1 MSVELQ
7 SLFIVS
13 VTLLALLFVQ
23 GGLAPAIHG
32 FKWGL
37 GPRDEPRDPS
47 VLQGR
52 MSRIVANHLEGMAMF
67 IPLVL
72 IVELAG
78 LSSALTAAGALIFA
92 AARVAFALVY
102 AAGIPVLRSAMWGV
116 ALLGLG
122 MIGFAVAAATFA

>member
-1 MSVELQ
+1 MSIELQ

-13 VTLLALLFVQ
+13 LTLLGLLFIQ

-37 GPRDEPRDPS
+37 GPRDEPRDPT

-52 MSRIVANHLEGMAMF
+52 MARIVANHIEGMAMF

-78 LSSALTAAGALIFA
+78 LSSGLTAAGALVFA

-102 AAGIPVLRSAMWGV
+102 AAGVPVLRSTLWGV

-122 MIGFAVAAATFA
+122 MIGYAVAAAALA